1 MALCKG
7 NPYRLPRP
15 YPEDG
20 KVMEGACA
28 VQSNVQDLLTYYA
41 VVLRS
46 AEYQISKNRT
56 STPRNPLK
64 QVEMLVKA
72 YIPLEPDLPTKVNS
86 YGLGWIHTELP
97 NTLGVIG
104 LNPRFR
110 KEMPVVGEGLDR
122 HINAFTIK
130 EARMHS

>member
-1 MALCKG
+1 
-7 NPYRLPRP
+7 
-15 YPEDG
+15 
-20 KVMEGACA
+20 
-28 VQSNVQDLLTYYA
+28 
-41 VVLRS
+41 
-46 AEYQISKNRT
+46 
-56 STPRNPLK
+56 
-64 QVEMLVKA
+64 MLVKA